1 MNCPFCTFEASPRTL
16 HAHLGEQHSAA
27 VRFEDRGDRWYYALE
42 CPICGDGYER
52 EIKPRG
58 RDPGFVEEFSAQI
71 RLVAFDMLVN
81 HLLGEHEGLELPEE
95 SEEPESAG
103 TGGAHQPPLSGTEV
117 PVAAPVPAWLAEAR
131 RAKQAEAPQT
141 NGN

>member
-1 MNCPFCTFEASPRTL
+1 MQCPFCSFEGPPRML
-16 HAHLGEQHSAA
+16 HAHLGDQHPEAI
-27 VRFEDRGDRWYYALE
+27 RFEDRGERWFYALD
-42 CPICGDGYER
+42 CPLCGDGYER

-81 HLLGEHEGLELPEE
+81 HLLGEHEDLEIPDDEDE
-95 SEEPESAG
+95 DEPE
-103 TGGAHQPPLSGTEV
+103 TTEV
-117 PVAAPVPAWLAEAR
+117 PVAGPVPSWLAEAR
-131 RAKQAEAPQT
+131 RAKQQ

>member
-1 MNCPFCTFEASPRTL
+1 VNCPFCSFEGPPREL
-16 HAHLGEQHSAA
+16 HAHLGEQHSEAI
-27 VRFEDRGDRWYYALE
+27 RFEERGGRSFYALT

-81 HLLGEHEGLELPEE
+81 HLMGEHEGIDLPDDEA
-95 SEEPESAG
+95 SAAPEPAAPAG
-103 TGGAHQPPLSGTEV
+103 D
-117 PVAAPVPAWLAEAR
+117 APVPAWLAEAR
-131 RAKQAEAPQT
+131 QAKQD